1 MAKHKPRAPKDEGD
15 ALEDAL
21 RTLDELHAAI
31 VHLANAA
38 DLSPDVESEL
48 TTAAGNR
55 LPLTLFEVGEADA
68 DLPRGYSVALESRLT
83 LSLTQE
89 HAEALAFVLL
99 RSVRAADNDD
109 DVTIELDGRALFDK
123 ASARDLAEALDERR

>member
-1 MAKHKPRAPKDEGD
+1 MARKKKNDESD

-38 DLSPDVESEL
+38 DLSPEVEGEL
-48 TTAAGNR
+48 TTTAGNR
-55 LPLTLFEVGEADA
+55 LPLTLFEVGEVDP
-68 DLPRGYSVALESRLT
+68 DLPRGYTVALESRLT

-89 HAEALAFVLL
+89 HAEALAFVIL
-99 RSVRAADNDD
+99 RSVREAANEDE